1 MKLAGIYSDI
11 SKYVDILSVITE
23 RRDKM
28 NIGDVINAAKA
39 INLTDEQKQTVK
51 KVVKEAAGN
60 KAVIVSEL
68 NKRGIKI
75 TDSQVDM
82 VVGLVDKM

>member
-1 MKLAGIYSDI
+1 
-11 SKYVDILSVITE
+11 
-23 RRDKM
+23 M